1 MSADVNLLG
10 AITSVTEAVVIINLF
25 NQLGLSTER
34 LRFVVVDNPTI
45 RNAALLARRRWPN
58 SPGHVTTLSPLTY

>member
-10 AITSVTEAVVIINLF
+10 AITSVTEAVVIINLLD
-25 NQLGLSTER
+25 QLGLSTER

-45 RNAALLARRRWPN
+45 RNAALLARRQWPN
-58 SPGHVTTLSPLTY
+58 SSGHVTTLSP